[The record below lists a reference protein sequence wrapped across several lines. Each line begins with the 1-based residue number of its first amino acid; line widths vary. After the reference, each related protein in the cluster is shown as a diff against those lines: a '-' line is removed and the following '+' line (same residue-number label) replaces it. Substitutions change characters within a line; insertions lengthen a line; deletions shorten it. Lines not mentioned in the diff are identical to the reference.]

1 MINTLKRDDFYQH
14 LENGKIEKVI
24 ESITKQSNELIDLVE
39 VLGFEPLNI
48 HVRIGVSAVLETFVG
63 HPSMSEIISPLN
75 QLTHHKEAY
84 LRSDACYFLSLT
96 KHVEAKNIIEFML
109 YDPYEQVRVAAQ
121 DALDDLSEF

>member
-1 MINTLKRDDFYQH
+1 MINTLKRDDFYQP
-14 LENGKIEKVI
+14 LESGKIEKVI

-75 QLTHHKEAY
+75 QLTHHKH
-84 LRSDACYFLSLT
+84 STNFLLYSPT
-96 KHVEAKNIIEFML
+96 QAKKVLNIL
-109 YDPYEQVRVAAQ
+109 
-121 DALDDLSEF
+121 L